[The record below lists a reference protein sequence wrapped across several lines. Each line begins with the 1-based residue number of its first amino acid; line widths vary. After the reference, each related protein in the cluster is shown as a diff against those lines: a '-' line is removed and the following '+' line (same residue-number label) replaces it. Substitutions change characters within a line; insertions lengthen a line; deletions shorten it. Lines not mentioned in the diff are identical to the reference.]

1 MLLLLLVWV
10 NEKRNVVEKDAINA
24 VFKYV
29 EDNPDVG
36 INVPNKVLVDT
47 DETDVYLAVDK
58 GRLMFL
64 SRLIKTLIFKPRYEN
79 MLVQKIMIRISL
91 RFSFQ
96 LQSLLPLERYD

>member
-64 SRLIKTLIFKPRYEN
+64 SRLIKTLIFKY